1 MYMISNMSI
10 LKEHCFKLQYGEKK
24 IFKLSQMHLGIYSF
38 IINFTN
44 LKMEAVLL
52 KQRQQMTK
60 FLGNWLRKK
69 F

>member
-1 MYMISNMSI
+1 
-10 LKEHCFKLQYGEKK
+10 
-24 IFKLSQMHLGIYSF
+24 MHLGIYSF